1 MSTATT
7 QIIIAGKDN
16 LSSVVADAGRRMGT
30 ELEAMQ
36 RNVLSLQN
44 AFVGLAGAVALN
56 QIRQSFTEYD
66 TALRDMGK
74 VTDESMDAIA
84 AKIREV
90 PAELGTSAELIRSY
104 YQVIS
109 AGVTDP
115 IKAMETLVSSSEAA
129 KAAHVQQAEVIKGI
143 TKVMAGYAGDV
154 KSAAEAAD
162 LLFTIEKQGQTSF
175 AELIPIIG
183 DVAAISKQLG
193 VEQTEMGAALAAVTQ
208 TAGST
213 SQAATQYRM
222 MLVNLMKPTKDMQ
235 AALDSMGV
243 SSGKAAIEQFG
254 LAGTLQRLQLY
265 ADRSGKSVAKLFE
278 SSESLLAVAALS
290 RGEFAQYNA
299 NLQAMDGRAGSAAKA
314 FAEWQKS
321 AQAVDDLLR
330 NTLTNTLVKIGEKVM
345 PTVNIAV
352 REFAE
357 FVSTH
362 DDEIAGVFG
371 EMAEF
376 GQQIG
381 TNLVPALQGVGDALT
396 QTIIPGIAGITSSA
410 SDLLDLLSLVPEDYQ
425 SAVGG
430 GLIGYVL
437 LGPKRALI
445 GATIAGIKTALDD
458 LWGNEAASKQE
469 ENIGRVLAAAEDR
482 LEAAQRRLRQAEKLP
497 GNNSGALQSAQS
509 DIDHEMELI
518 GRLTAAKVKVVG
530 VEKTFSD
537 TWQAIER
544 DSMKGVAAVATGV
557 QAVAGTTNVA
567 IANVVAQSK
576 AASTALT
583 KLQGEIAKLT
593 MSAADFEHY
602 KIDQEFAKIAAE
614 IGAAHPLLQK
624 WVALRREEAEL
635 IRSKSVGEELTSYFE
650 TIDKQYAATVAQAE
664 RAKEENERILLDFA
678 DRHRETVLGETEFK
692 KEQIDKQ
699 AEIFRKAGA
708 DEIAVAQWVAQ
719 EKLAISRDWQDG
731 AKRALLDYAD
741 EGSNAAMAV
750 ESVMTTA
757 FQGMEDV
764 IVEFV
769 KTGKF
774 EFADLVT
781 SINAEIARL
790 AFKDM
795 AGQMYSFLGDAM
807 GGGKSS
813 SGGSNWL
820 GTALN
825 MGMSALGSY
834 FGGGSSVAAG
844 SAGGGFNYAGEMSS
858 FFSRNAK
865 GGVYD
870 SPSLS
875 AYSGGV
881 YNSPQ
886 LFAFAKGAGVF
897 GEAGPEAIMPLKRG
911 PDGSLGVQAGGGNSE
926 MTALLRELLEVN
938 KTQRGTKVVN
948 AIGKGAIANELSG
961 SEGEQVIFNHIRR
974 NPQAIRRML
983 GL

>member
-16 LSSVVADAGRRMGT
+16 LSKVVADAGRRMGT

-175 AELIPIIG
+175 AELIPVIG

-193 VEQTEMGAALAAVTQ
+193 VEQTEMGAALAAVTL

-222 MLVNLMKPTKDMQ
+222 MLVNLMKPTKEMQ
-235 AALDSMGV
+235 LALDAMGV

-254 LAGTLQRLQLY
+254 LSGTLQRLQLY

-321 AQAVDDLLR
+321 TQAVDDLLR

-381 TNLVPALQGVGDALT
+381 TSLVPALQGVGDALT

-410 SDLLDLLSLVPEDYQ
+410 NDLLSLVPEDYQ

-437 LGPKRALI
+437 LGPKGALI

-650 TIDKQYAATVAQAE
+650 TIDKQYAATAAQAE

-678 DRHRETVLGETEFK
+678 DRHREAVLGETEFK
-692 KEQIDKQ
+692 KEQIDRQ

-708 DEIAVAQWVAQ
+708 DEVALAQWVAQ
-719 EKLAISRDWQDG
+719 EKLAVSRDWQDG
-731 AKRALLDYAD
+731 ATRALQAYAD
-741 EGSNAAMAV
+741 EATNAAAHT
-750 ESVMTTA
+750 ES
-757 FQGMEDV
+757 
-764 IVEFV
+764 FV
-769 KTGKF
+769 T
-774 EFADLVT
+774 
-781 SINAEIARL
+781 
-790 AFKDM
+790 
-795 AGQMYSFLGDAM
+795 DAM
-807 GGGKSS
+807 GAIQDGLKQGIMDWNSWGDAVENVLDRVTDKLLDMALDQVSGPLAAAGGDFFKY
-813 SGGSNWL
+813 L
-820 GTALN
+820 
-825 MGMSALGSY
+825 
-834 FGGGSSVAAG
+834 FGGGSSVNNVTSG
-844 SAGGGFNYAGEMSS
+844 LGISS
-858 FFSRNAK
+858 AK
-865 GGVYD
+865 GNVFASPGLHAYANSVVDRPTIFPFARGVG
-870 SPSLS
+870 LM
-875 AYSGGV
+875 
-881 YNSPQ
+881 
-886 LFAFAKGAGVF
+886 

-911 PDGSLGVQAGGGNSE
+911 PDGTLGVRGGGGSN
-926 MTALLRELLEVN
+926 V
-938 KTQRGTKVVN
+938 VVN
-948 AIGKGAIANELSG
+948 IHESPGKGGQRQERQEGGTTIIDIMVEQIEAKLASNTMRGQGPLYAANKQAFGLSRSPG
-961 SEGEQVIFNHIRR
+961 SY
-974 NPQAIRRML
+974 
-983 GL
+983 

>member
-16 LSSVVADAGRRMGT
+16 LSKVVADAGRRMGT

-115 IKAMETLVSSSEAA
+115 IKAMDTLVSSSEAA
-129 KAAHVQQAEVIKGI
+129 KATHVQQAEVIKGI

-162 LLFTIEKQGQTSF
+162 LLYTIEKQGQTSF
-175 AELIPIIG
+175 AELIPVIG

-193 VEQTEMGAALAAVTQ
+193 VEQQEMGAALAAVTQ

-265 ADRSGKSVAKLFE
+265 AERSGKSVAKLFE

-321 AQAVDDLLR
+321 SQAVDDLLR

-345 PTVNIAV
+345 PTVNAGV
-352 REFAE
+352 REFADL
-357 FVSTH
+357 VAAH
-362 DDEIAGVFG
+362 DDEIAGTFG
-371 EMAEF
+371 RLAEY
-376 GQQIG
+376 GETIG
-381 TNLVPALQGVGDALT
+381 TAVVPALKDVGSILQTGVLPPLVAILET
-396 QTIIPGIAGITSSA
+396 ANATMK
-410 SDLLDLLSLVPEDYQ
+410 LVPGDYQ
-425 SAVGG
+425 SSVGAG
-430 GLIGYVL
+430 IIGYAL
-437 LGPKRALI
+437 LGPKGAVIAASIAAIDASMNRLTQTTWELMGGTGNYAAVHDRLREKGKQAFYEI
-445 GATIAGIKTALDD
+445 LTGQLGATKGMHTYR
-458 LWGNEAASKQE
+458 ASVQNVTRMAVTGAKE
-469 ENIGRVLAAAEDR
+469 
-482 LEAAQRRLRQAEKLP
+482 QA
-497 GNNSGALQSAQS
+497 
-509 DIDHEMELI
+509 
-518 GRLTAAKVKVVG
+518 
-530 VEKTFSD
+530 
-537 TWQAIER
+537 
-544 DSMKGVAAVATGV
+544 AAVADTTGV
-557 QAVAGTTNVA
+557 VIAGA
-567 IANVVAQSK
+567 DAQSK
-576 AASTALT
+576 AAATALARM
-583 KLQGEIAKLT
+583 QDEIAKLT

-635 IRSKSVGEELTSYFE
+635 IRGKSVGEELTNYFE
-650 TIDKQYAATVAQAE
+650 PIDKQYAATVAQAE

-678 DRHRETVLGETEFK
+678 DRHREAVVGETEFK

-699 AEIFRKAGA
+699 AQIFRKAGA

-731 AKRALLDYAD
+731 AKRALLAYAD

-865 GGVYD
+865 GGVYN

-875 AYSGGV
+875 AFSNGV
-881 YNSPQ
+881 YDTPQ
-886 LFAFAKGAGVF
+886 VFAFAKGGIFA
-897 GEAGPEAIMPLKRG
+897 EAGPEAIMPLHRG
-911 PDGSLGVQAGGGNSE
+911 ADGSLGVKARGADDE
-926 MTALLRELLEVN
+926 MKGLLRELVAVN
-938 KTQRGTKVVN
+938 RAQKAQKNVFAFDKRTV
-948 AIGKGAIANELSG
+948 ANELSG
-961 SEGEQVIFNHIRR
+961 PEGEQMTLTHVRR
-974 NPQAIRRML
+974 NPAAFRRIL